1 VDDEYEDNDVQV
13 LASGSEGLGVF
24 AARQFNEGEL
34 IRSVNVLRE
43 ITDAEPLRTE
53 AGERPEHCA
62 YPDGRVVLY
71 GIPDRYYNHSCDP
84 RAWERHDDATEI
96 IARRPIPPGDEIQ
109 VDYLINNSGGDS
121 RACNCG
127 AARCRGTTGYSF
139 FTLPPEIQHEYLPL
153 LAPWFERR
161 HAQELADLRCRQG
174 G

>member
-1 VDDEYEDNDVQV
+1 MYDEYEDNDVQV

-43 ITDAEPLRTE
+43 ITDAEPLRSE
-53 AGERPEHCA
+53 AGERLEHCA
-62 YPDGRVVLY
+62 NPDGRVVLY
-71 GIPDRYYNHSCDP
+71 GIPDRYYNHS
-84 RAWERHDDATEI
+84 
-96 IARRPIPPGDEIQ
+96 
-109 VDYLINNSGGDS
+109 GGDS
-121 RACNCG
+121 WACNCG

-139 FTLPPEIQHEYLPL
+139 LTLPPEIQHEYLPL

-161 HAQELADLRCRQG
+161 HAKELTDLRRRQG